1 MTFPHELAA
10 VMLVEQL
17 YRASELQRV
26 RAITKHENGGSRKQ
40 ERWMRC
46 SSTSPQPSGWPLP
59 SWPQCPPHSSGAV
72 GINRFQK
79 FRVAGM
85 DLTLTGLLAL
95 GETAPRPM
103 SLTLMLIVVLIL
115 GSSGVLVGVHH
126 MVRTRRDVFI
136 APMSGFVFCTGAGG
150 LMVLTWPDLTTLE
163 QWAGFLLLVMLG
175 GGQTWMV
182 FRGLLIGR
190 LPLAWSQAG
199 MVALQ
204 RRQLHGPH
212 GAISC
217 FERGWDADEEH
228 LNPMAYVALHRIHVF
243 LEQKKEAQR
252 WLEAFEDAGGEAS
265 VAPEWIGAIHHA
277 LNELGA
283 DFSDEFTDSITEEG

>member
-1 MTFPHELAA
+1 MDAMFLDESTGKWLAIAVLAA
-10 VMLVEQL
+10 VSTAL
-17 YRASELQRV
+17 
-26 RAITKHENGGSRKQ
+26 IGGSRH
-40 ERWMRC
+40 
-46 SSTSPQPSGWPLP
+46 QPFPEISG
-59 SWPQCPPHSSGAV
+59 
-72 GINRFQK
+72 RFGWTL
-79 FRVAGM
+79 A
-85 DLTLTGLLAL
+85 TLTGLLAL

-115 GSSGVLVGVHH
+115 GSYGVLVGVHH

>member
-1 MTFPHELAA
+1 MATMFLDESSGKVLALA
-10 VMLVEQL
+10 VLTVVSISL
-17 YRASELQRV
+17 IV
-26 RAITKHENGGSRKQ
+26 GSRH
-40 ERWMRC
+40 
-46 SSTSPQPSGWPLP
+46 QPFPEISG
-59 SWPQCPPHSSGAV
+59 
-72 GINRFQK
+72 K
-79 FRVAGM
+79 FGWTLAS
-85 DLTLTGLLAL
+85 LTGLLAL

-103 SLTLMLIVVLIL
+103 SLTMLLIVSMIL
-115 GSSGVLVGVHH
+115 GSYGVLVGVHH

-150 LMVLTWPDLTTLE
+150 LMVLTWPELNTLE
-163 QWAGFLLLVMLG
+163 QWAGFLLLVFLG

-228 LNPMAYVALHRIHVF
+228 LNPMAYVALHRIHLF
-243 LEQKKEAQR
+243 LERPDEAKR
-252 WLEAFEDAGGEAS
+252 WLESFEDAGGDAS
-265 VAPEWIGAIHHA
+265 VAPEWIGAIHDA
-277 LNELGA
+277 LVAMGA
-283 DFSDEFTDSITEEG
+283 EPDLFPSKSFMEEE

>member
-1 MTFPHELAA
+1 MSTMFLDESSGKALVLLVLAVVSVSLIA
-10 VMLVEQL
+10 
-17 YRASELQRV
+17 
-26 RAITKHENGGSRKQ
+26 GSRH
-40 ERWMRC
+40 
-46 SSTSPQPSGWPLP
+46 QPFPEISG
-59 SWPQCPPHSSGAV
+59 
-72 GINRFQK
+72 RFGW
-79 FRVAGM
+79 V
-85 DLTLTGLLAL
+85 LISLTGMLAL

-103 SLTLMLIVVLIL
+103 SLTLLLVVVLGL
-115 GSSGVLVGVHH
+115 GSYGVLVGVHH

-150 LMVLTWPDLTTLE
+150 LMVLTWPDLNTLE
-163 QWAGFLLLVMLG
+163 QWAGFLMLVGLG

-212 GAISC
+212 GAIAC

-243 LEQKKEAQR
+243 LEDEEAAER
-252 WLEAFEDAGGEAS
+252 WLEAFEDAGGTDS
-265 VAPEWIGAIHHA
+265 VAPEWISAIHDGLVA
-277 LNELGA
+277 MGA
-283 DFSDEFTDSITEEG
+283 SSDLFLQEEGTEEA

>member
-1 MTFPHELAA
+1 MSTMFIDDSTAKALVLLAMA
-10 VMLVEQL
+10 IVSVALV
-17 YRASELQRV
+17 R
-26 RAITKHENGGSRKQ
+26 GSRH
-40 ERWMRC
+40 
-46 SSTSPQPSGWPLP
+46 QPFPEISG
-59 SWPQCPPHSSGAV
+59 
-72 GINRFQK
+72 RFGW
-79 FRVAGM
+79 FLLSM
-85 DLTLTGLLAL
+85 TGVLAL
-95 GETAPRPM
+95 GEQAPRPM
-103 SLTLMLIVVLIL
+103 SLNILLAIVLVL
-115 GSSGVLVGVHH
+115 GSYGILVGVHH

-136 APMSGFVFCTGAGG
+136 APMSGFLFCTGGGG
-150 LMVLTWPDLTTLE
+150 LMVLTWPDLTIIE
-163 QWAGFLLLVMLG
+163 QWAGFLLLVVLG

-243 LEQKKEAQR
+243 LRDDSEARR
-252 WLEAFEDAGGEAS
+252 WLEAFEDAGGEEAVAGAWSEAIEAS
-265 VAPEWIGAIHHA
+265 LAAMSASSPEIG
-277 LNELGA
+277 
-283 DFSDEFTDSITEEG
+283 SDDSAEEG

>member
-1 MTFPHELAA
+1 MMDAMFLDETTGKWLVIA
-10 VMLVEQL
+10 VLTTVSVAL
-17 YRASELQRV
+17 
-26 RAITKHENGGSRKQ
+26 IGGSRH
-40 ERWMRC
+40 
-46 SSTSPQPSGWPLP
+46 QPFPEISG
-59 SWPQCPPHSSGAV
+59 
-72 GINRFQK
+72 RF
-79 FRVAGM
+79 GW
-85 DLTLTGLLAL
+85 TLATITGLLAL

-103 SLTLMLIVVLIL
+103 SLTLMLVVVLVL
-115 GSSGVLVGVHH
+115 GSYGVLVGVHH

-150 LMVLTWPDLTTLE
+150 LMVLTWPDLNTLE
-163 QWAGFLLLVMLG
+163 QWAGFLLLAMLG

-190 LPLAWSQAG
+190 LPPAWSQAG

-243 LEQKKEAQR
+243 LEQEKEAQR
-252 WLEAFEDAGGEAS
+252 WLEAFEDAGGEAA
-265 VAPEWIGAIHHA
+265 VAPEWIGAIHDA

-283 DFSDEFTDSITEEG
+283 DFSDESTDSLTEEG

>member
-1 MTFPHELAA
+1 MTTMFLDESTGKVLVLVVLAA
-10 VMLVEQL
+10 VSLTL
-17 YRASELQRV
+17 IA
-26 RAITKHENGGSRKQ
+26 GSRH
-40 ERWMRC
+40 
-46 SSTSPQPSGWPLP
+46 QPFPEISG
-59 SWPQCPPHSSGAV
+59 
-72 GINRFQK
+72 RFGW
-79 FRVAGM
+79 VM
-85 DLTLTGLLAL
+85 LSLTGLLTL
-95 GETAPRPM
+95 GESAPRPM
-103 SLTLMLIVVLIL
+103 SLTLLLVVVLGL
-115 GSSGVLVGVHH
+115 GSYGVLVGVHH

-150 LMVLTWPDLTTLE
+150 LMVMTWPDLNTLE
-163 QWAGFLLLVMLG
+163 QWSGFLLLVALG

-228 LNPMAYVALHRIHVF
+228 LNPMAYVALHRIHLF
-243 LEQKKEAQR
+243 LEDERAAKR
-252 WLEAFEDAGGEAS
+252 WLEAFEDAGGVES
-265 VAPEWIGAIHHA
+265 VAPEWISAIHDGLVAMGAEPA
-277 LNELGA
+277 LFPEKDA
-283 DFSDEFTDSITEEG
+283 TEEA

>member
-1 MTFPHELAA
+1 MATMFLDESSGKLIALAVLTVVSTA
-10 VMLVEQL
+10 LIV
-17 YRASELQRV
+17 
-26 RAITKHENGGSRKQ
+26 GSRH
-40 ERWMRC
+40 
-46 SSTSPQPSGWPLP
+46 QPFPEISG
-59 SWPQCPPHSSGAV
+59 
-72 GINRFQK
+72 K
-79 FRVAGM
+79 FGWTLAS
-85 DLTLTGLLAL
+85 LTGLLAL

-103 SLTLMLIVVLIL
+103 SLTMMLIVLLAL
-115 GSSGVLVGVHH
+115 GSYGVLVGVHH

-136 APMSGFVFCTGAGG
+136 APMSGFVFCVGAGG
-150 LMVLTWPDLTTLE
+150 LMVLTWPELNTLE
-163 QWAGFLLLVMLG
+163 QWSGFLLLVLLG

-228 LNPMAYVALHRIHVF
+228 LNPMAYVALNRIHTY
-243 LEQKKEAQR
+243 LEQPDEAQR
-252 WLEAFEDAGGEAS
+252 WLESFEDAGGDAS
-265 VAPEWIGAIHHA
+265 VAPEWIGAVHQA
-277 LNELGA
+277 LVEMGA
-283 DFSDEFTDSITEEG
+283 DEAMFPLTSVAEEA

>member
-1 MTFPHELAA
+1 MATMFLDESSGKLIALAVLTVVSTA
-10 VMLVEQL
+10 LI
-17 YRASELQRV
+17 A
-26 RAITKHENGGSRKQ
+26 GSRH
-40 ERWMRC
+40 
-46 SSTSPQPSGWPLP
+46 QPFPEISG
-59 SWPQCPPHSSGAV
+59 
-72 GINRFQK
+72 K
-79 FRVAGM
+79 FGWTLAS
-85 DLTLTGLLAL
+85 LTGLLAL

-103 SLTLMLIVVLIL
+103 SLTMMLIVLLAL
-115 GSSGVLVGVHH
+115 GSYGVLVGVHH

-136 APMSGFVFCTGAGG
+136 APMSGFVFCVGAGG
-150 LMVLTWPDLTTLE
+150 LMVLTWPELNTLE
-163 QWAGFLLLVMLG
+163 QWSGFLLLVLLG

-228 LNPMAYVALHRIHVF
+228 LNPMAYVALNRIHTY
-243 LEQKKEAQR
+243 LEQPDEAQR
-252 WLEAFEDAGGEAS
+252 WLESFEDAGGDAS
-265 VAPEWIGAIHHA
+265 VAPEWIGAVHQA
-277 LNELGA
+277 LVEMGA
-283 DFSDEFTDSITEEG
+283 DEAMFPLTSVAEEA

>member
-1 MTFPHELAA
+1 MSTMFLDDSSAKAIVLLVLAVVSVSLIA
-10 VMLVEQL
+10 
-17 YRASELQRV
+17 
-26 RAITKHENGGSRKQ
+26 GSRH
-40 ERWMRC
+40 
-46 SSTSPQPSGWPLP
+46 QPFPEISG
-59 SWPQCPPHSSGAV
+59 
-72 GINRFQK
+72 RFGW
-79 FRVAGM
+79 V
-85 DLTLTGLLAL
+85 LISLTGMLAL

-103 SLTLMLIVVLIL
+103 SLTLLLVVVLGL
-115 GSSGVLVGVHH
+115 GSYGVLVGVHH

-150 LMVLTWPDLTTLE
+150 LMVMTWPDLNTLE
-163 QWAGFLLLVMLG
+163 QWAGFLMLVGLG

-212 GAISC
+212 GAIAC

-228 LNPMAYVALHRIHVF
+228 LNPMAYVALHHTHVF
-243 LEQKKEAQR
+243 LEDDEAAKR
-252 WLEAFEDAGGEAS
+252 WQEAFEDAGGTAS
-265 VAPEWIGAIHHA
+265 VAPEWISAIHDGLVA
-277 LNELGA
+277 MGA
-283 DFSDEFTDSITEEG
+283 PSDIFKQDDGTEEG

>member
-1 MTFPHELAA
+1 MKAGWREVLTMSTMFLDDGSAKALVLIVLATISISLIA
-10 VMLVEQL
+10 
-17 YRASELQRV
+17 
-26 RAITKHENGGSRKQ
+26 GSRH
-40 ERWMRC
+40 
-46 SSTSPQPSGWPLP
+46 QPFPEISG
-59 SWPQCPPHSSGAV
+59 
-72 GINRFQK
+72 RFGW
-79 FRVAGM
+79 V
-85 DLTLTGLLAL
+85 LLSLTGLLAL

-103 SLTLMLIVVLIL
+103 SLTLLLVVTLGL
-115 GSSGVLVGVHH
+115 GSYGVLVGVHH

-150 LMVLTWPDLTTLE
+150 LMVLTWPALNTLE
-163 QWAGFLLLVMLG
+163 QWAGFLMLVGLG

-212 GAISC
+212 GAVAC

-228 LNPMAYVALHRIHVF
+228 LNPMAYVALHRIHVY
-243 LEQKKEAQR
+243 LGNDAEAKR
-252 WLEAFEDAGGEAS
+252 WLEAFEDAGGVPS
-265 VAPEWIGAIHHA
+265 VAPEWISAIHDGLVA
-277 LNELGA
+277 MGA
-283 DFSDEFTDSITEEG
+283 SPSQFHQDDNTEEA